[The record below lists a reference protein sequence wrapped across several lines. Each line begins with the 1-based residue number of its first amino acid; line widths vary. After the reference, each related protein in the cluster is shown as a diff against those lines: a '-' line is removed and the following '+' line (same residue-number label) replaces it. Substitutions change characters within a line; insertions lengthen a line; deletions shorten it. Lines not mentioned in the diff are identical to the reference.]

1 MHHIPAKSRTL
12 PVTRMARP
20 AAGITALGLSLALVA
35 CQNMPTTQ
43 ASGHTQAPSPST
55 TKAAAQGK
63 AAPATETITT
73 ATGSGAE
80 SVVTETLNCVPTK
93 EAQALGLSRTERVVA
108 AYHIPGEQE
117 AGETSVR
124 LTMGGKTYTLREAP
138 SASGARYI
146 VGEGLVAGHK
156 GFSWNTKRS
165 EAIISGLVAGGGVDS
180 VMDGPLLYRCM
191 SLASPDASQ

>member
-1 MHHIPAKSRTL
+1 MHHIPAQPRTL
-12 PVTRMARP
+12 PATRMARP
-20 AAGITALGLSLALVA
+20 AAGIAALALSLALAA
-35 CQNMPTTQ
+35 CQNMPATQ
-43 ASGHTQAPSPST
+43 GSAHTQAPT
-55 TKAAAQGK
+55 NAGTAAEGT
-63 AAPATETITT
+63 AAPATPAVTT
-73 ATGSGAE
+73 VTGSGAE

-117 AGETSVR
+117 AGEASVR

-165 EAIISGLVAGGGVDS
+165 EAIISSLVAGGGVDS

-191 SLASPDASQ
+191 SLASSDASQ